1 MKGLVIAAVVVGGAL
16 VALFIW
22 SDLNDQG
29 RKKRPGA
36 PGDWAV
42 NKSDGKVEIK
52 DDKIGEG
59 PEAKKGDTLEVHY
72 TGTLKDGTKFDS
84 SKDPGRKPLEF
95 KLGAGQV
102 IKGWDEGMV
111 GMKVGGQRTL
121 VIPPEL
127 GYGARGAGDKIP
139 PNAELIFKVE
149 LVKIH

>member
-29 RKKRPGA
+29 RKKKSGA
-36 PGDWAV
+36 PGDWSV
-42 NKSDGKVEIK
+42 NKSDGKGEIK

-59 PEAKKGDTLEVHY
+59 PEAKKGNKLEVHY
-72 TGTLKDGTKFDS
+72 SGTLKDGTKFDS
-84 SKDPGRKPLEF
+84 TKDRNKTFEF
-95 KLGAGQV
+95 TLGAGEV

-127 GYGARGAGDKIP
+127 AYGAQKNGSIP
-139 PNAELIFKVE
+139 PNSELTFKVE
-149 LVKIH
+149 LIKIR